1 MNSVQLIG
9 RLVRDPVLVEHDT
22 TGIARFRLAFDQ
34 SSNATGYVDV
44 TTFGHTAEAVL
55 AHKSQGDRVAITGS
69 LRHSEWDAA
78 DGAKRRA
85 LAVAASRVDFL
96 DRKQDREPA
105 VEHTVKEG
113 AGNGDIP
120 L

>member
-9 RLVRDPVLVEHDT
+9 RLVRDPVLVEH
-22 TGIARFRLAFDQ
+22 GAMRIARFRLAFDQ
-34 SSNATGYVDV
+34 SSNTTGYVDV
-44 TTFGHTAEAVL
+44 TTFGHTAEVVL
-55 AHKSQGDRVAITGS
+55 AHKSQGDRVAVTGS

-85 LAVAASRVDFL
+85 LAVAASRIDFL
-96 DRKQDREPA
+96 NRKQENEPA
-105 VEHTVKEG
+105 VEHSVKEG
-113 AGNGDIP
+113 AGDGDMP